1 MDTQRY
7 LEALKN
13 VMEKRFPATDYCIG
27 GYQEEAV
34 CIQPSQN
41 GWLVYC
47 GERGNHYEQVEC
59 DTVLSACLVFIRKM
73 THIKDDII
81 NMENDLLRYI
91 AQAA

>member
-7 LEALKN
+7 LNALKS
-13 VMEKRFPATDYCIG
+13 VMQKRYPATDYCIG

-34 CIQPSQN
+34 CIQPSSN

-59 DTVLSACLVFIRKM
+59 DTILNASYSFIP
-73 THIKDDII
+73 
-81 NMENDLLRYI
+81 LFS
-91 AQAA
+91 